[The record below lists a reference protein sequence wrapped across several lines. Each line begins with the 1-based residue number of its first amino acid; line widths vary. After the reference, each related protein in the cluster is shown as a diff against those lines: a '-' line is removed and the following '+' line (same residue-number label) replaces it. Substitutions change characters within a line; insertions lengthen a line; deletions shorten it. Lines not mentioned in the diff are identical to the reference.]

1 MTEKVPREKIKR
13 EKGFLYF
20 IGKDGYIWAA
30 PMKHNKTG
38 VKHKVGTQKVP
49 PYTEETW
56 PHVFPSFEEAMEARK
71 QGRNPFERYKQPAPA
86 PEPTPKKLSFL
97 EWLLGKK

>member
-49 PYTEETW
+49 LTEE
-56 PHVFPSFEEAMEARK
+56 EIAERKRK
-71 QGRNPFERYKQPAPA
+71 QEAASRPA
-86 PEPTPKKLSFL
+86 PEPTPKKFSFL